1 MIDEHLLKYLY
12 DQLPG
17 VKPLYRQIEQ
27 YASERNVPI
36 MDRYSMETVLQ
47 ILRIYQPKTILEIG
61 SAIGYS
67 ALRMADE
74 TGAKVVTIERDEER
88 FVQAEQNIARD
99 HKEDQ
104 IVLIKGDAFEVVT
117 QVRAYAPFDCIF
129 IDAAKGQYQKFFEL
143 YTPFSNDRSLII
155 TDNVLFKGYV
165 YRDDGEN
172 KRLQKLGKKIDRYND
187 WLVHHPDYQTIILP
201 VGDGIAISLKK

>member
-104 IVLIKGDAFEVVT
+104 IVLIKGEIG
-117 QVRAYAPFDCIF
+117 RAH
-129 IDAAKGQYQKFFEL
+129 
-143 YTPFSNDRSLII
+143 
-155 TDNVLFKGYV
+155 V
-165 YRDDGEN
+165 
-172 KRLQKLGKKIDRYND
+172 
-187 WLVHHPDYQTIILP
+187 
-201 VGDGIAISLKK
+201 

>member
-1 MIDEHLLKYLY
+1 MIDEDLLNYL
-12 DQLPG
+12 DNQLPE
-17 VKPLYRQIEQ
+17 VKPLYRQMEQ
-27 YASERNVPI
+27 YASEMNVPI

-47 ILRIYQPKTILEIG
+47 ILRIHRPKTILEIG

-67 ALRMADE
+67 ALRMADA
-74 TGAKVVTIERDEER
+74 TGAKIVTIERDEER
-88 FVQAEQNIARD
+88 FAQAKQNITCD

-104 IVLIKGDAFEVVT
+104 IVLIKGDALEIVT

-143 YTPFSNDRSLII
+143 YTPFSNDHCLII

-165 YRDDGEN
+165 YRNAGEN
-172 KRLQKLGKKIDRYND
+172 KRLQKLGNKIDRYND
-187 WLVHHPDYQTIILP
+187 WLVHHPRYQTIILP
-201 VGDGIAISLKK
+201 VGDGIAISVKK